1 MPISERVARLGSGV
15 FARNDQRK
23 LAYSRHLC
31 AALGTPVPGEPG
43 TGTPAQADQ
52 AQAPNAIGQISSG
65 PLPPLL
71 DLSLGSTD
79 LPPPAVALEAIATAL
94 QDPRSSSYCL
104 HGATRP
110 FRERVTAW
118 AQRRFGVRVDPERE
132 VLLLVGSQEGTAH
145 LPLAVLNPGDGAL
158 LLDPHYPSHRGGLE
172 LASAETVL
180 LRLDPEQG
188 WRPDFNALPAQTWE
202 ALKLM
207 VLGFPH
213 NPTAT
218 TGQQAWLDEAVARA
232 IDHDLVL
239 AHDNPYID
247 LALEGEAPALLR
259 HPDWRR
265 CGIEFFSFS
274 KGWCL
279 GGYRIAF
286 AIGAEPLISAL
297 RQLKAVV
304 DFNQS
309 LALQAGAI
317 AALDQAPHWPEQLR
331 AVYRERR
338 DRMATA
344 LRREGWRVPEATMAL
359 YLWLPLPEA
368 ARQRGLDSEAFAAA
382 LLEATGVCLTPGNGF
397 GPGGEGWQRLAL
409 VHPSDALEAGAAR
422 MGAWLRGL

>member
-15 FARNDQRK
+15 FARNDRRKEAYRQR
-23 LAYSRHLC
+23 LNDCSPS
-31 AALGTPVPGEPG
+31 AASDLPEGHDS
-43 TGTPAQADQ
+43 PAQQPA
-52 AQAPNAIGQISSG
+52 
-65 PLPPLL
+65 LPTLL

-79 LPPPAVALEAIATAL
+79 LQPPPVALEAIATAL
-94 QDPRSSSYCL
+94 QRPESAAYCL
-104 HGATRP
+104 HAATLP
-110 FRERVTAW
+110 FRERVAAW
-118 AQRRFGVRVDPERE
+118 AQRRFGVAVDADRE

-145 LPLAVLNPGDGAL
+145 LPLAVLNPGDAAL

-172 LASAETVL
+172 LASARIEL
-180 LRLDPEQG
+180 LRLDPARG
-188 WRPDFNALPAQTWE
+188 WRPDFGAIPASGWE

-218 TGQQAWLDEAVARA
+218 TGQQAWLDAAVALA
-232 IDHDLVL
+232 LQHDIVL
-239 AHDNPYID
+239 AHDNPYVD

-259 HPDWRR
+259 HPEWRR

-297 RQLKAVV
+297 RQLKSVV

-317 AALDQAPHWPEQLR
+317 AALDRAPDWPERLR
-331 AVYRERR
+331 GIYRERR
-338 DRMATA
+338 DRMAAA
-344 LRREGWRVPEATMAL
+344 LGAEGWTVPEASMAL

-368 ARQRGLDSEAFAAA
+368 ARLRGLDSEAMAAA

-397 GPGGEGWQRLAL
+397 GAAGEGWQRLAL
-409 VHPSDALEAGAAR
+409 VHPAEALEAGAAR
-422 MGAWLRGL
+422 MGAWLRQL

>member
-1 MPISERVARLGSGV
+1 MKVCSPRPNSAPSWMAISERISQRVAQLGSGV

-23 LAYSRHLC
+23 ESYRQRRSAD
-31 AALGTPVPGEPG
+31 PGH
-43 TGTPAQADQ
+43 A
-52 AQAPNAIGQISSG
+52 
-65 PLPPLL
+65 LPPLL

-79 LPPPAVALEAIATAL
+79 LQPPAVALEAIAAAL
-94 QDPRSSSYCL
+94 TEPASASYCL

-110 FRERVTAW
+110 FREAVAAW
-118 AQRRFGVRVDPERE
+118 AQRRFSAVVDPERE

-145 LPLAVLNPGDGAL
+145 LPLAVLDPGEAAL
-158 LLDPHYPSHRGGLE
+158 LLDPCYPSHRGGLQ
-172 LASAETVL
+172 LASAETL
-180 LRLDPEQG
+180 LLPLDPARG
-188 WRPDFNALPAQTWE
+188 WRPDFNHLPPSQWDALR
-202 ALKLM
+202 LM

-218 TGQQAWLDEAVARA
+218 TGEQAWLDAAMARA
-232 IDHDLVL
+232 IDHDIVL
-239 AHDNPYID
+239 AHDNPYLD
-247 LALEGEAPALLR
+247 LVLEGEAPALLR

-286 AIGAEPLISAL
+286 AIGAPWLITAL
-297 RQLKAVV
+297 RQLKGVV

-317 AALDQAPHWPEQLR
+317 AALEQAPHWPERLR
-331 AVYRERR
+331 SVYRERR

-344 LRREGWRVPEATMAL
+344 LRSEGWLVPHASMAL
-359 YLWLPLPEA
+359 YHWLPVPAA
-368 ARQRGLDSEAFAAA
+368 ARARGMDSESFCAA
-382 LLEATGVCLTPGNGF
+382 LLEGTGVCLTPGNGF

-409 VHPSDALEAGAAR
+409 VHPCEELEAGAAR
-422 MGAWLRGL
+422 MGAWLRQL

>member
-1 MPISERVARLGSGV
+1 MPISERISQRVAQLGSGV

-23 LAYSRHLC
+23 EVYRQRLR
-31 AALGTPVPGEPG
+31 GEAG
-43 TGTPAQADQ
+43 QA
-52 AQAPNAIGQISSG
+52 
-65 PLPPLL
+65 LPPLL

-79 LPPPAVALEAIATAL
+79 LQPPPVALEAMAAAL
-94 QDPRSSSYCL
+94 AAPASASYCL
-104 HGATRP
+104 HGATHP
-110 FRERVTAW
+110 FREAVAAW
-118 AQRRFGVRVDPERE
+118 AQRRFSVVVDPERE

-145 LPLAVLNPGDGAL
+145 LPLAVLNPGDAAL
-158 LLDPHYPSHRGGLE
+158 LLDPCYPSHRGGLQ

-180 LRLDPEQG
+180 LPLDPARG
-188 WRPDFNALPAQTWE
+188 WKPDFNQISQSQWDALR
-202 ALKLM
+202 LM

-218 TGQQAWLDEAVARA
+218 TGDQAWIDAAVARA
-232 IDHDLVL
+232 IDHDIVL
-239 AHDNPYID
+239 AHDNPYVD
-247 LALEGEAPALLR
+247 LALDGEAPALLR

-286 AIGAEPLISAL
+286 AIGANWLITAL
-297 RQLKAVV
+297 RQLKGIV

-317 AALDQAPHWPEQLR
+317 AALEQAPHWPERLR

-338 DRMATA
+338 DRMAAA
-344 LRREGWRVPEATMAL
+344 LRSQGWVVPHASMAL
-359 YLWLPLPEA
+359 YHWLPVPSQ
-368 ARQRGLDSEAFAAA
+368 ARARGLDSESFCAA

-397 GPGGEGWQRLAL
+397 GPAGEGWQRLAL
-409 VHPSDALEAGAAR
+409 VHPSEELEAGAAR
-422 MGAWLRGL
+422 MGAWLRQL